1 MKSAM
6 PYYGVNAPLL
16 KQITRDCFAAYPLTD
31 YSQWQATTLALWRQ
45 ARYREERYAAI
56 ALCNAKQYLPYQTLA
71 AVPIYEEMI
80 VTGAWWDLVDSLAPY
95 RFRHLLSIAPKPTRR
110 LLLTWAECDNLW
122 KRRAAIIA
130 QLKRK
135 EATDLKLLYACIEP
149 SLDSKEF
156 FLQKAIGWALRDY
169 AWLDI
174 AEVERYVHANS
185 ARLAPLSQREAL
197 KNRAKLVG
205 LPG

>member
-6 PYYGVNAPLL
+6 PFYGVSAPLL
-16 KQITRDCFAAYPLTD
+16 KQITRECFSSYPLTD
-31 YSQWQATTLALWRQ
+31 FSQWQDTILALWRQ
-45 ARYREERYAAI
+45 AKYHEERYAAI
-56 ALCNAKQYLPYQTLA
+56 ALCNSKLYLPYQTLA
-71 AVPIYEEMI
+71 TVPVYEEMI
-80 VTGAWWDLVDSLAPY
+80 VTGAWWDVVDGLAPY
-95 RFRHLLSIAPKPTRR
+95 RFRHLLTIAPQPTRQ
-110 LLLTWAECDNLW
+110 LLLTWAKCDNLW

-135 EATDLKLLYACIEP
+135 EATDLTLLYACIEP
-149 SLDSKEF
+149 SLGSKEF

-185 ARLAPLSQREAL
+185 VRLATLSQREAL

-205 LPG
+205 